1 DGDRLAAAPHL
12 LDVGL
17 GPQGDDAPPGGVGL
31 ADAAAPVDVAA
42 GREVGPRD
50 QLDQLVDGDVRVFE
64 DPVWPVP
71 PPAEVVGRDVCGNTA
86 RDAGGAVDEEVRHP
100 GGQDHRLLERLVE
113 VRGEVDGLLLDVGQQ
128 LVGDLGQSR
137 L

>member
-1 DGDRLAAAPHL
+1 
-12 LDVGL
+12 
-17 GPQGDDAPPGGVGL
+17 
-31 ADAAAPVDVAA
+31 PVDVAA

-50 QLDQLVDGDVRVFE
+50 QLDQLVDGDVRVVD
-64 DPVWPVP
+64 DPDEPVHHL
-71 PPAEVVGRDVCGNTA
+71 AGVVGRDVRGHTD